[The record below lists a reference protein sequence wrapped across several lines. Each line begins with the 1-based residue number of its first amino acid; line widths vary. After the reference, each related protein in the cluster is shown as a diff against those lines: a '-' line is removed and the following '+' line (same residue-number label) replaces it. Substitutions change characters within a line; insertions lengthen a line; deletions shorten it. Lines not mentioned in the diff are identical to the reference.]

1 VEGVLQKAGE
11 KMESSTGSNWKFN
24 HIGVVVRDMD
34 AAVRYYESLGIFT
47 FQKEFG
53 GGEGRARMRVA
64 EMDVNR
70 IELIAPSSG
79 PPLFREFLDTKG
91 EGFHHI
97 AYSVDSLDTEIAKM
111 TGKGISI
118 LMSMRRP
125 DGSGIAFFDL
135 RKIGDV
141 VIELMQ
147 LQKPV

>member
-1 VEGVLQKAGE
+1 
-11 KMESSTGSNWKFN
+11 MENTGANWKFN
-24 HIGVVVRDMD
+24 HIGVVVRDID

-53 GGEGRARMRVA
+53 GGEGKARMRMA
-64 EMDVNR
+64 EMGANR
-70 IELIAPSSG
+70 IELIAPSSV

-97 AYSVDSLDTEIAKM
+97 AYTVDSLDAEIAKM
-111 TGKGISI
+111 TGIGISI
-118 LMSMRRP
+118 LMSMRRS

-135 RKIGDV
+135 RKIGGV

-147 LQKPV
+147 MQKPA